1 MRNSSNLSNPN
12 DALNEIK
19 HIYLIHL
26 SGELAE
32 EKIVRLVYGRWI
44 SSLRYLFIYTIDNV
58 RSVMKRSQAKEA
70 ELVKAKIGLKGY
82 FPCDYW
88 YYRCCSLVTYYY
100 CIIIINI
107 IIIDLYNKL
116 FLLPSSFK

>member
-1 MRNSSNLSNPN
+1 MRNSSNLPNLN

-19 HIYLIHL
+19 YIYLLHL

-32 EKIVRLVYGRWI
+32 EKVVRLLYGRWI

-82 FPCDYW
+82 FPCDY
-88 YYRCCSLVTYYY
+88 
-100 CIIIINI
+100 
-107 IIIDLYNKL
+107 
-116 FLLPSSFK
+116 